1 MSASTSFTAEILAF
15 PLPSLVAN
23 RLTARDRIELLHWEQ
38 QAHAHGFTRLE
49 LDTSAPDG
57 EAELGDFVSIYR
69 GDSGWASW
77 GVGCCRGG
85 FTVWRPATG
94 ETVGWYPVLHQALA
108 SILAA
113 EQRPRRGARRRKQ
126 G

>member
-1 MSASTSFTAEILAF
+1 MSPSVISAEILPF
-15 PLPSLVAN
+15 RLQPLAAN
-23 RLTARDRIELLHWEQ
+23 RLTARDRIEMLQWEQ
-38 QAHAHGFTRLE
+38 EAYAHGFTRLE

-57 EAELGDFVSIYR
+57 CSELGDFVSLYR

-94 ETVGWYPVLHQALA
+94 ETVGWYPQLRQALA
-108 SILAA
+108 STLAA
-113 EQRPRRGARRRKQ
+113 EQPTHTRRAIAVAK
-126 G
+126 